1 MKIQRVAVFC
11 SSSDAIDQVYVDGA
25 RKLGQIIGERGW
37 ELVFGGASVGLMG
50 HLADAVKAA
59 GGSSIGVVPEMLVA
73 RGIASDNVEEMI
85 VTPDMKT
92 RKATIADKADAFIA
106 LPGSIGT
113 MEEMLEQAVLK
124 SLKQHAKPI
133 VVVNLEGYFERLF
146 ELFDEMIE
154 KRFLKME
161 VLRVFK
167 VVERVEQ
174 IPEYLATYQPPTL
187 PNKWFSKD
195 EV

>member
-1 MKIQRVAVFC
+1 MEIRRVAVFC
-11 SSSDAIDQVYVDGA
+11 SSSDAIDEIYVNGA
-25 RKLGQIIGERGW
+25 RKLGRIIGEHGW
-37 ELVFGGASVGLMG
+37 EMIFGGASVGLMG
-50 HLADAVKAA
+50 HLAETVKAA
-59 GGSSIGVVPEMLVA
+59 GGRSIGVVPEMLVA
-73 RGIASDNVEEMI
+73 RGIASEHVEEMI

-92 RKATIADKADAFIA
+92 RKATIAAKADAFIA

-133 VVVNLEGYFERLF
+133 VVVNLEGYYERLF

-154 KRFLKME
+154 KRFIKMD

-174 IPEYLATYQPPTL
+174 VPEYLATYQPPAL
-187 PNKWFSKD
+187 PNKWFGKD